1 MKKNKKIWD
10 SVWFKVLAE
19 ILVMI
24 IVFVYFVLSSDTRD
38 FIQGLQSIMDM
49 PTFVGLALI
58 VVPGMLISG
67 HGKDFF
73 AAFSVGKKKYS
84 LMQLKNISEAV
95 GTFQRYVCL
104 AAIIEIAVQVI
115 IVCNFMPKAGIE
127 AIFPNIAVITITAVY
142 ASVLELLVIPIKS
155 SVVRMINKE
164 IDFDD
169 EQAAD
174 N

>member
-1 MKKNKKIWD
+1 MKKTKIWNTM
-10 SVWFKVLAE
+10 WFKVLTE

-24 IVFVYFVLSSDTRD
+24 MVFVYFVMLSDTRD
-38 FIQGLQSIMDM
+38 FAQGLRSIMNL
-49 PTFVGLALI
+49 PTLVGLVLI
-58 VVPGMLISG
+58 IIPGMLLSG
-67 HGKDFF
+67 HGKDFL
-73 AAFSVGKKKYS
+73 AAFLVGKKKYS

-104 AAIIEIAVQVI
+104 AAIIEIAVQII
-115 IVCNFMPKAGIE
+115 IVCNFMPVVNDIL
-127 AIFPNIAVITITAVY
+127 AIFPNIAVVTITAVY